1 MLTSFGRVVGLSI
14 SRQVYIHR
22 LERVSDD
29 KSLSSTL
36 VVVLI
41 EIEATY
47 ALASCT
53 IATSRNFMD
62 NFNTGFGVGH
72 IRGAAEG
79 YNLSD
84 LGGSTSRTKRTVET
98 GTMSSVRAGNLDEVG
113 CGLEKR
119 VTMQRVLDDG
129 PPGDYDL
136 VLRPNQTIRCQA
148 YVKSNRQRFSDN
160 GSISGDSDEMHIV
173 RHTEY
178 MVSHDEAPILPKET
192 ATRS

>member
-1 MLTSFGRVVGLSI
+1 LSI
-14 SRQVYIHR
+14 LRQVYIHR
-22 LERVSDD
+22 LERASSD

-41 EIEATY
+41 EIQATY

-79 YNLSD
+79 YNLSN
-84 LGGSTSRTKRTVET
+84 LGGSSTSRTKRTVGT
-98 GTMSSVRAGNLDEVG
+98 GTISSVMAGNSDEVG

-119 VTMQRVLDDG
+119 VSMQRVLDDG

-136 VLRPNQTIRCQA
+136 VLRPNQTIQCQA
-148 YVKSNRQRFSDN
+148 GVKSNKRRFSDN
-160 GSISGDSDEMHIV
+160 GSIGGDSDEMHIV

-192 ATRS
+192 GH